1 MTENVK
7 CIVEQKE
14 PNLYETHIV
23 FSLHWF
29 SNLLAV
35 QAYNLSSEFP
45 THPNCIISN
54 KERHFPKPLRHI
66 PKH

>member
-23 FSLHWF
+23 FSLH
-29 SNLLAV
+29 
-35 QAYNLSSEFP
+35 
-45 THPNCIISN
+45 
-54 KERHFPKPLRHI
+54 
-66 PKH
+66 